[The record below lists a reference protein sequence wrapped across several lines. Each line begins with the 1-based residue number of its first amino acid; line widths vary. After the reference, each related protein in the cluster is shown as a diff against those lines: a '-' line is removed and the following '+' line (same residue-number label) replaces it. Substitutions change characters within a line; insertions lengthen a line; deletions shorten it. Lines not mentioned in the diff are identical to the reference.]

1 MRHTRFILCNCKD
14 LDINHNHSLYFST
27 VSKQIEYFMSKKIF
41 LIEDCYYHRKNR
53 SIRVEKSFD
62 NLQFVNY
69 VVSQNE
75 ETGKYYFYFVYDR
88 EYTSDTVTTLYLKLD
103 VIQTYLFDMDYNSTQ
118 SLVDRTHCDRFKS
131 NDLPDLDNLST
142 DEDLEVG
149 EYIEKSRK
157 TIFDYS
163 GKGGYIV
170 ASSDKLMSRNGGS
183 TGSNNSNSYKNGYCS
198 EDGFVLIKS
207 MEAFA
212 SKPYDIGDGT
222 RTTGY
227 GVTEKYEPEFFKQL
241 LPSCNEQQAS
251 EIFGQLL
258 YQKYSLYVFNLL
270 KQYGKDMNTVKQNE
284 FDAFVSFYYNHGNL
298 TQKKIFIDYI
308 NGLDKEKIY
317 ETWLTTV
324 IMSGSQFEQGLRD
337 RRKREATLFKD
348 GVYNFKSIVNLT
360 TGEVIKD
367 NNGRGYIPDSY
378 KNKNEVDNTLG
389 AKIVETARTLIGK
402 PYIFGG
408 NYPPLGK
415 DKGTDCSGLCQWA
428 YNQNGKKITRVT
440 YTQIFEGKEVS
451 KDDLQVGDLIFSN
464 FSSPNVPEHV
474 YLFSGIVDNKYM
486 CVEAPR
492 TGLNIRERSFTW
504 ENGMRARRL
513 L

>member
-1 MRHTRFILCNCKD
+1 MVNNCNNEWK
-14 LDINHNHSLYFST
+14 
-27 VSKQIEYFMSKKIF
+27 
-41 LIEDCYYHRKNR
+41 
-53 SIRVEKSFD
+53 SI
-62 NLQFVNY
+62 Q
-69 VVSQNE
+69 
-75 ETGKYYFYFVYDR
+75 
-88 EYTSDTVTTLYLKLD
+88 
-103 VIQTYLFDMDYNSTQ
+103 
-118 SLVDRTHCDRFKS
+118 
-131 NDLPDLDNLST
+131 
-142 DEDLEVG
+142 
-149 EYIEKSRK
+149 
-157 TIFDYS
+157 
-163 GKGGYIV
+163 
-170 ASSDKLMSRNGGS
+170 
-183 TGSNNSNSYKNGYCS
+183 
-198 EDGFVLIKS
+198 
-207 MEAFA
+207 
-212 SKPYDIGDGT
+212 
-222 RTTGY
+222 
-227 GVTEKYEPEFFKQL
+227 
-241 LPSCNEQQAS
+241 
-251 EIFGQLL
+251 
-258 YQKYSLYVFNLL
+258 
-270 KQYGKDMNTVKQNE
+270 
-284 FDAFVSFYYNHGNL
+284 
-298 TQKKIFIDYI
+298 
-308 NGLDKEKIY
+308 
-317 ETWLTTV
+317 
-324 IMSGSQFEQGLRD
+324 QGLRD

-504 ENGMRARRL
+504 ENEMRARRL